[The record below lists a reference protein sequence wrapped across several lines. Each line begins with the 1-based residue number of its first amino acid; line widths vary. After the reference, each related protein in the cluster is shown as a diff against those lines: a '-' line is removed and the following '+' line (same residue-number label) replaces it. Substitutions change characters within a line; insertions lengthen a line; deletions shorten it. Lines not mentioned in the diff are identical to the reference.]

1 VTVPKLYVMSYMY
14 YHARR
19 FAEDKGVSG
28 PTGLRWI
35 NRDQDMRGL
44 RGITVYVLPSAYHI
58 RDFSYLMDLAAVQN
72 FEIVHV
78 RDER

>member
-1 VTVPKLYVMSYMY
+1 MY

-44 RGITVYVLPSAYHI
+44 RGITMHVLPSAYHI
-58 RDFSYLMDLAAVQN
+58 RDFSYLMDLAEARN
-72 FEIVHV
+72 FKIIKVS
-78 RDER
+78 RDK